1 MLSVLI
7 TDDDIYVTKSLR
19 VLIDWRALGYNVV
32 MDAQNGEE
40 ALSLYNQHNF
50 DVVITDIRMPI
61 MDGVDFCRKIRE
73 TNSETIIIFLSAY
86 EDFETV
92 RMAIQYNVTDY
103 ISKPMNAEKV
113 KALSRTL
120 EKIAENY
127 QMRYYF
133 KNMRSDADVENEII
147 TKLRQNDTD
156 YFSALFDQ
164 FANCTAVDYAVILDL
179 CGKLIVILYKYLEK
193 IGFSIESTRERR
205 DAKIKE
211 LADFKRKNDMVTY
224 VSIMYF
230 DTLNLFTPNKDG
242 YFAIT
247 MEKVRDYVFAH
258 YTDTDL
264 SVSLIANEFGYTA
277 DYLTRLFSRYTGETI
292 GAFITDFRLGKAA
305 YLLQRSDVTI
315 NDLTVMVGYSSSNYF
330 AKAFKKAYG
339 ATPSEYRINFLAAKK
354 GEANENTQ

>member
-7 TDDDIYVTKSLR
+7 TDDDIYVAKSLH
-19 VLIDWRALGYNVV
+19 VLIDWEVLGYNNV

-40 ALSLYNQHNF
+40 ALSLFNTHNF

-61 MDGVDFCRKIRE
+61 MDGVDLCRKIRE

-103 ISKPMNAEKV
+103 ISKPVNAEKI

-120 EKIAENY
+120 EKIAANY

-133 KNMRSDADVENEII
+133 NNVRSNADVERDILI
-147 TKLRQNDTD
+147 KLQENDLN
-156 YFSALFDQ
+156 YFSVFFDQ
-164 FANCTAVDYAVILDL
+164 FANCTAVDYSVVLDL
-179 CGKLIVILYKYLEK
+179 CGKLIVILYRYLEK
-193 IGFSIESTRERR
+193 IGFSIESTHERR
-205 DAKIKE
+205 DIKLKE
-211 LADFKRKNDMVTY
+211 LTAFKRKNDMVTY

-230 DTLNLFTPNKDG
+230 DTLNLFTPNKEG

-247 MEKVRDYVFAH
+247 MEKVKDYIAAH

-292 GAFITDFRLGKAA
+292 GMYITSFRLKKAA
-305 YLLQRSDVTI
+305 NLLQRSDITI
-315 NDLTVMVGYSSSNYF
+315 NDLTIMVGYSSGNYF
-330 AKAFKKAYG
+330 AKAFKKAYEM
-339 ATPSEYRINFLAAKK
+339 TPSDYRANFLTAKRD
-354 GEANENTQ
+354 GSDESI